1 MVNILLTGGVRSGKS
16 DYAEK
21 LAKETGNPILFV
33 ATAVAFD
40 EEMRKRIEAHKKS
53 RPSSW
58 RTLEVTEDIAKQIS
72 INIGDCKVVILD
84 CITVLTG
91 NLLSKMIDVDNQRDH
106 KVIFK
111 KIIEEIEGII
121 ECMEKLN
128 TSFIIVTNEVG
139 MGVVP
144 DNPMGRFYRDLLGK
158 ANQLLADRM
167 DRVYLMVSGIPVKI
181 K

>member
-1 MVNILLTGGVRSGKS
+1 MNILLTGGVRSGKS

-21 LAKETGNPILFV
+21 LAKEIGNRVLFV

-40 EEMRKRIEAHKKS
+40 EEMKKRIEAHKKS

-58 RTLEVTEDIAKQIS
+58 STLEATDDIGKQIS
-72 INIGDCKVVILD
+72 KNAGDAEVVIID

-91 NLLSKMIDVDNQRDH
+91 NLLSRMIEAEGKTDN
-106 KVIFK
+106 KSIFNN
-111 KIIEEIEGII
+111 ITEEIVKII
-121 ECMEKLN
+121 ECMESSKA
-128 TSFIIVTNEVG
+128 SFVIVTNEVG
-139 MGVVP
+139 MGIVP

-158 ANQLLADRM
+158 ANQILASHA
-167 DRVYLMVSGIPVKI
+167 DRVYLMVSGIPLKI

>member
-1 MVNILLTGGVRSGKS
+1 VNILLTGGVRSGKS

-21 LAKETGNPILFV
+21 LAKEIGGPVLFV
-33 ATAVAFD
+33 ATAIAFD

-58 RTLEVTEDIAKQIS
+58 RTLEITEGAGRQINL
-72 INIGDCKVVILD
+72 NIGDCKVVIID
-84 CITVLTG
+84 CLTVLTG
-91 NLLSKMIDVDNQRDH
+91 NLLSKMIEVDNQKDY
-106 KVIFK
+106 KAIFK
-111 KIIEEIEGII
+111 KIIKEIEGII
-121 ECMEKLN
+121 ECMEN
-128 TSFIIVTNEVG
+128 SDASFIIVTNEVG

-158 ANQLLADRM
+158 ANQLLASHT

>member
-1 MVNILLTGGVRSGKS
+1 MNILLTGGVRSGKS

-21 LAKETGNPILFV
+21 LAKISKDSVLFV

-40 EEMRKRIEAHKKS
+40 EEMCKRIEAHKKS

-58 RTLEVTEDIAKQIS
+58 RTLEVTENAGKQINQ
-72 INIGDCKVVILD
+72 NIGDAKVVVLD

-91 NLLSKMIDVDNQRDH
+91 NLLSKMIEVDGKTDS
-106 KVIFK
+106 KSILK
-111 KIIEEIEGII
+111 KITEEIEGIL
-121 ECMEKLN
+121 ECMK
-128 TSFIIVTNEVG
+128 SSGAGFIIVTNEVG

-144 DNPMGRFYRDLLGK
+144 NNPMGRLYRDLLGK
-158 ANQLLADRM
+158 ANQLIAE
-167 DRVYLMVSGIPVKI
+167 RVDSVIFMVSGIPLKI